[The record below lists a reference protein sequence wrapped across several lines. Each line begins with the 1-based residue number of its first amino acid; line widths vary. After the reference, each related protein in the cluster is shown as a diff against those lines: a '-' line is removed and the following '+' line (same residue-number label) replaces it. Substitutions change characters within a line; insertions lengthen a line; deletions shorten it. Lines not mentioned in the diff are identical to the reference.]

1 MQLAAG
7 ARLTLAPR
15 RYGPLV
21 VLRSPSINRTI
32 RPASRI
38 TGRTGV
44 GAHGGTSG
52 RNENQGRDGNACEL
66 GHEGFLPI
74 PGLRGNAKFAGN
86 HGGEFRPGSHPN
98 MQKDQQTA
106 QAGRFFATASEVH
119 INTSSQH
126 RKRLPVATA
135 ARLGSGDDALRS
147 NGDGVAIAVAL
158 NSRTLPNWNRMPNWA
173 RALSAG
179 KPMNCRW
186 PLHPSWEAALASAI

>member
-1 MQLAAG
+1 MTQRAAG
-7 ARLTLAPR
+7 ARLTLAHR
-15 RYGPLV
+15 RYGPFV

-32 RPASRI
+32 RSASRI

-66 GHEGFLPI
+66 GHEGLHPI

-86 HGGEFRPGSHPN
+86 HGGEFRPGNHPN
-98 MQKDQQTA
+98 LQKDQQTA
-106 QAGRFFATASEVH
+106 QAGRFLQLRVKS
-119 INTSSQH
+119 TSILRRSIAKGYRWRQ
-126 RKRLPVATA
+126 LP
-135 ARLGSGDDALRS
+135 GSGDGALRS

-179 KPMNCRW
+179 RPVNCRW
-186 PLHPSWEAALASAI
+186 QPHPSWEAALASAI